1 MDCRAVLAM
10 MVDKRMKNATKV
22 QEAPT
27 KNGGIIRGRL
37 GLRKIHNLC
46 AAEGPIPLY
55 LCGAKREAAVL
66 KNGLRKVKGGRAKT
80 LEL

>member
-1 MDCRAVLAM
+1 MDCRAVLAV
-10 MVDKRMKNATKV
+10 MVDKRMKDATKV

-27 KNGGIIRGRL
+27 KNGGIIRGRF
-37 GLRKIHNLC
+37 GLREIHNLC

-55 LCGAKREAAVL
+55 MCGAKKGAAVL
-66 KNGLRKVKGGRAKT
+66 KDGLRKIEGGRVKT